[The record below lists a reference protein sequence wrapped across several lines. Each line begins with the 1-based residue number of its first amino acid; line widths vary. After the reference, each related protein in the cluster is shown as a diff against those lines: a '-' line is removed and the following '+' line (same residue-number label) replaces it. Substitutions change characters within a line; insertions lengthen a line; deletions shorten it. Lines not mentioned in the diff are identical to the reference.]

1 MRHALITGASGALG
15 RDLAAQMHQAGWQ
28 LTLVTRDAKHL
39 GDIPETWQAR
49 VVEADVASPD
59 GAEAAMAA
67 ASETAPPDGLA
78 HCAGS
83 RLVKPLHGTSTDA
96 YADCMAA
103 NLNSAFH
110 TLKAWAS
117 RLRKTGTGGSAVLV
131 SSTLASRGVANRE
144 AISAAK
150 AGIEGLMRSA
160 ASTYARSGLRINA
173 VAPGLMRGP
182 GTEDLFRSDEA
193 EAQISAEYPIGR
205 YGHPGDVA
213 AAMAWLLSAEAGWI
227 TGEVLNVDGGFA
239 RLQPAPARR

>member
-1 MRHALITGASGALG
+1 MHHALITGASGALARG
-15 RDLAAQMHQAGWQ
+15 LAAHLHQAGWQ
-28 LTLVTRDAKHL
+28 LTLATRDAQCL
-39 GDIPETWQAR
+39 TDIPEAWQAR
-49 VVEADVASPD
+49 VVEADVSASD

-67 ASETAPPDGLA
+67 ASATSPPDGLA

-103 NLNSAFH
+103 NLDSTFY

-131 SSTLASRGVANRE
+131 SSTLAGRGVANRE

-173 VAPGLMRGP
+173 VAPGLLRGP
-182 GTEDLFRSDEA
+182 GTEDLFRHADA
-193 EAQISAEYPIGR
+193 EDQISAEYPLGR
-205 YGHPGDVA
+205 YGQPGDVA